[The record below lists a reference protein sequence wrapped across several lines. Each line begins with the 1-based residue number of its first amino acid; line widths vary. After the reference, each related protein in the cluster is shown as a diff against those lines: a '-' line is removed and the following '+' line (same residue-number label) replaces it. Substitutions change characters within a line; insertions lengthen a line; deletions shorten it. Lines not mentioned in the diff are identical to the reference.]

1 MIRLFAKIGSW
12 ISLVALVVPAILYLM
27 GRMEL
32 DQVKLVMLIMT
43 IIWFILAFLWMW
55 KNDAKVQENKS

>member
-1 MIRLFAKIGSW
+1 MIRLFAKILSW
-12 ISLVALVVPAILYLM
+12 VSLVGMVVPAILYLM

-43 IIWFILAFLWMW
+43 IIWFILASLWMW
-55 KNDAKVQENKS
+55 KNDAKAQENKT